1 MGCSSSSEAPTTTQH
16 PSSIS
21 PSPKPKP
28 SANINFSQDDRDSDT
43 NNVQSVQSVYSKD
56 ILEKA
61 RINWNELL
69 FDTSKKDTVLGYGVF
84 GVVLRATWNTKD
96 GKSLDV
102 AVKLFIQQTNS
113 LPEEEFFK
121 MCSAAYDEVE
131 VMRRAENS
139 IGSADSIVK
148 AYGLLMGP
156 LPAPLAAVL
165 DLQKEGISLSGVG
178 IVMRNEAGGTLTNLI
193 YSKKKAVTLYEKV
206 RILSQVAKA
215 LSDLHAAG
223 IVHADIKPAN
233 ILLSG
238 DEPPIIRL
246 ADFGLSIIHARNIHS
261 SVMKST
267 LAMTTQTQGTPVYYA
282 PEMLF
287 NPFGGNGGD
296 GDGQP
301 VAKPS
306 RKTDLYAFALLCWQT
321 LAQKHLFPD
330 ITTESVLATM
340 IHKGYRPPLEDLPP
354 QTPQNIIDMIST
366 CWDKDRNK
374 RRTASECHIILSH
387 CLSEVPTGGG
397 TAGSRDE
404 FTPQQLLWSDL
415 IIDVGRP
422 DRAIIGTGTFGVV
435 VRGTLKGQNGE
446 PNKDCAVKIFIQE
459 YYDDVSPA
467 DEYQRIC
474 KRAIQEARLILR
486 AEKYFVKANMIDNV
500 IRCHG
505 VVIDALPQDLLSML
519 EQHQNSQEFEYSGVA
534 TVMRNESGGSL
545 SGLLFPSQ
553 RSARKRTVIPMV
565 DKVRIICGIARAL
578 AGLHA
583 VGIVHADLKLENV
596 LLSGDNPPEVRI
608 ADFGSSLFGPR
619 PTSGLGKSSLAMTT
633 HIMGSPVYNA
643 PEILFN
649 PYDHQTTTAKPSRKT
664 DMYDNIIV
672 FFTLIFIPLI
682 LY

>member
-1 MGCSSSSEAPTTTQH
+1 
-16 PSSIS
+16 
-21 PSPKPKP
+21 
-28 SANINFSQDDRDSDT
+28 
-43 NNVQSVQSVYSKD
+43 
-56 ILEKA
+56 
-61 RINWNELL
+61 
-69 FDTSKKDTVLGYGVF
+69 
-84 GVVLRATWNTKD
+84 
-96 GKSLDV
+96 
-102 AVKLFIQQTNS
+102 
-113 LPEEEFFK
+113 
-121 MCSAAYDEVE
+121 MCSAAYDEIE
-131 VMRRAENS
+131 VMRRAEKS

-148 AYGLLMGP
+148 AHGLLMGP

-165 DLQKEGISLSGVG
+165 DLQSSGVALSGVG
-178 IVMRNEAGGTLTNLI
+178 IVMRNEAGGTLANLI
-193 YSKKKAVTLYEKV
+193 YNKKKPVTLHEKV
-206 RILSQVAKA
+206 RILGQVAKA
-215 LSDLHAAG
+215 LADLHAAG

-238 DEPPIIRL
+238 DEPPAVRL

-287 NPFGGNGGD
+287 NPFGNGTTTGAVAGD
-296 GDGQP
+296 SNDADGQP

-374 RRTASECHIILSH
+374 RRTAAECHIILTHS
-387 CLSEVPTGGG
+387 LSEVPTGGSPG
-397 TAGSRDE
+397 GRDE

-415 IIDVGRP
+415 VIDTARP

-435 VRGTLKGQNGE
+435 VRGVLKGQNGE
-446 PNKDCAVKIFIQE
+446 PSKDCAIKVFIQE

-486 AEKYFVKANMIDNV
+486 AEKYFAKANMIDNV
-500 IRCHG
+500 IRCYG
-505 VVIDALPQDLLSML
+505 VVIDALPQDLLTML
-519 EQHQNSQEFEYSGVA
+519 EQHQNSQEFEYSGIA
-534 TVMRNESGGSL
+534 TVMRNEAGGSL

-553 RSARKRTVIPMV
+553 RSTRKRPVIPMT

-664 DMYDNIIV
+664 DMYAFSLLAWEVLSQAELFPDIQSEAVLATVVHQGTRPPLSAIPADTPPQV
-672 FFTLIFIPLI
+672 VELITSCWDKNRSKRKTAAQCVQVLEAVLASLPPSQGITYPSNSSPRASGK
-682 LY
+682 